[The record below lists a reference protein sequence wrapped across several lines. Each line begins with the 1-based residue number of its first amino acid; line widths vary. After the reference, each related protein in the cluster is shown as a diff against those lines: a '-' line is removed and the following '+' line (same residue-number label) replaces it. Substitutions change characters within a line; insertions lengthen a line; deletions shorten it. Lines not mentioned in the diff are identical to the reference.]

1 MPRNLNRKL
10 HVIQSVL
17 HHKGSLSIPE
27 EMGFPFDSLNATQTT
42 IMTTPL
48 TATFFPISI
57 PLFHFNRTHPIF
69 YLGYFF
75 ALFVLG
81 KTALCHTCVGRPVLL
96 MARLTHNS
104 YFLH

>member
-1 MPRNLNRKL
+1 MPRNPNPELY
-10 HVIQSVL
+10 VIQSVL
-17 HHKGSLSIPE
+17 HHKESLSISE

-69 YLGYFF
+69 YSGYFF
-75 ALFVLG
+75 ALFVLS

-104 YFLH
+104 SSFH